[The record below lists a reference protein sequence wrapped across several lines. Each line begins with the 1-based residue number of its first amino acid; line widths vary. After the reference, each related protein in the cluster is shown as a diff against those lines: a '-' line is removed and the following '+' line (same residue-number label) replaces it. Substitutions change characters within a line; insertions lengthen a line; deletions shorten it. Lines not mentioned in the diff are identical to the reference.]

1 MSNLK
6 SISQF
11 ISLEQ
16 KVELSNHIYISK
28 NTVFILNIPDE
39 LFSKDLLYQKK
50 YLGQYGHINQMVFDK
65 NHKKEKSLIVR
76 FDTVN
81 QAALSILS
89 LENFEVDK
97 GNKIKTMYFITKY
110 CHYFLNNK
118 ECPNHNCLY
127 LHNIFINEYHYH
139 RIKHFKNFNS
149 FQFALDI
156 LEISKNVF
164 ETIKEKLIEK
174 NYYEKQ
180 KKFPKFTIKK
190 LKNHE
195 YYIQNLLLNNNVN
208 NQTQNIKNKIN
219 NTNELLKLSSEDD
232 SANTNDSSNNKSYS
246 LKRNRRKK
254 SRFEFAKNQN
264 ENCIFSVVI
273 PEIVLDFLD
282 KSTNL
287 LINKYENY
295 QEKTLINFND
305 SWSNILFDK
314 NICKEYLNNWSN
326 ENN

>member
-50 YLGQYGHINQMVFDK
+50 YLGQYGHINQMILDK
-65 NHKKEKSLIVR
+65 KKEKSLIVR
-76 FDTVN
+76 FDTFN
-81 QAALSILS
+81 QAALAILS
-89 LENFEVDK
+89 LENFKVNKEY
-97 GNKIKTMYFITKY
+97 KIKTMYLITKY

-118 ECPNHNCLY
+118 KCPNYNCLY
-127 LHNIFINEYHYH
+127 LHNISINEYHYQ
-139 RIKHFKNFNS
+139 RIKNYKKFNS

-156 LEISKNVF
+156 LDIPKNVF
-164 ETIKEKLIEK
+164 ETIKEKLIGN

-180 KKFPKFTIKK
+180 KKFPKLTIKK
-190 LKNHE
+190 LKNNE
-195 YYIQNLLLNNNVN
+195 YYFQKFLLNNNYN
-208 NQTQNIKNKIN
+208 NQTQNLKNKIN
-219 NTNELLKLSSEDD
+219 NSNELFKLSSEDD
-232 SANTNDSSNNKSYS
+232 SANTNDSSNNNNY
-246 LKRNRRKK
+246 LIKRKIRRKK
-254 SRFEFAKNQN
+254 SRFEFVKNDN
-264 ENCIFSVVI
+264 ENCISSVVI

-295 QEKTLINFND
+295 TEINLINFND
-305 SWSNILFDK
+305 NWSNILFDK
-314 NICKEYLNNWSN
+314 NICKEYLNNLGSK
-326 ENN
+326 NN

>member
-50 YLGQYGHINQMVFDK
+50 YLGQYGHINQMILDK
-65 NHKKEKSLIVR
+65 KKEKSLIVR
-76 FDTVN
+76 FDTFN
-81 QAALSILS
+81 QAALAILS
-89 LENFEVDK
+89 LENFKVNKEY
-97 GNKIKTMYFITKY
+97 KIKTMYLITKY

-118 ECPNHNCLY
+118 KCPNYNCHY
-127 LHNIFINEYHYH
+127 LHNISFNEFHYH
-139 RIKHFKNFNS
+139 RIKNYKNFNS

-156 LEISKNVF
+156 LDIPKNVF
-164 ETIKEKLIEK
+164 ETIKEKLIGN

-180 KKFPKFTIKK
+180 KKFPKLTIKK
-190 LKNHE
+190 LKNNE
-195 YYIQNLLLNNNVN
+195 YYIQKFLLNNNCN
-208 NQTQNIKNKIN
+208 NQTQNLKNKIN
-219 NTNELLKLSSEDD
+219 NSNELFKLSSEDD
-232 SANTNDSSNNKSYS
+232 SANTNDSSNNNNY
-246 LKRNRRKK
+246 LIKRKIRRKK
-254 SRFEFAKNQN
+254 SRFEFVKNDN
-264 ENCIFSVVI
+264 ENCISSVVI

-295 QEKTLINFND
+295 TEINLINFND
-305 SWSNILFDK
+305 NWSNILFDK
-314 NICKEYLNNWSN
+314 NICKEYLNNLGYK
-326 ENN
+326 NN